1 MSVVGMG
8 DVQLPLLDPTA
19 SARTPAARAT
29 RRSSWWQR
37 ALLLAGAAGLV
48 LLVRSLPRADWAG
61 LLVRVGPAFPLLAA
75 IAVGWMALY
84 ARGLRV
90 ILNDAV
96 RWGGLIKNRII
107 GDAFNVVMPFGDVGG
122 DPLRVMHLGA
132 EVGTANAV
140 RGIVL
145 DRLVYATSGFLFS
158 AAACVAALR
167 AFVWDRWL
175 ERLLVAYVAVSLMA
189 SVVLFLLATSP
200 RGVRWIARSLRLLK
214 VPMPE
219 IPSALSVRTFARALG
234 WNLLGRAGV
243 LAEISVVLL
252 ALGQHVRF
260 DAVVAITAIVA
271 VAGIVFTFVPNGIG
285 VNEGA
290 AVLAFTI
297 TGYGENIGLAVG
309 LARRA
314 RQLLL
319 AAVGVALH
327 TLAGPREREPPTVRF
342 PAAVGLSRE
351 SAAPR

>member
-1 MSVVGMG
+1 MSAVGM
-8 DVQLPLLDPTA
+8 DDP
-19 SARTPAARAT
+19 RM

-61 LLVRVGPAFPLLAA
+61 LLVRVGPAFPLLAS
-75 IAVGWMALY
+75 IAVGWMSFY

-90 ILNDAV
+90 ILDDAV
-96 RWGGLIKNRII
+96 RWGGLIKNRVI
-107 GDAFNVVMPFGDVGG
+107 GDAFNVIMPFGDVGG

-145 DRLVYATSGFLFS
+145 DRLVYATSGFIFS
-158 AAACVAALR
+158 AAGCSAALR
-167 AFVWDRWL
+167 AFIWDRRL
-175 ERLLVAYVAVSLMA
+175 ERLLVAYVAFSLVA
-189 SVVLFLLATSP
+189 SVVLSLLATSP
-200 RGVRWIARSLRLLK
+200 RAVRLIARALRVLK

-219 IPSALSVRTFARALG
+219 LSSALSVRAFARALG

-243 LAEISVVLL
+243 LAEIAVLL
-252 ALGQHVRF
+252 LVLGQQVRF
-260 DAVVAITAIVA
+260 DALVAITAIVA
-271 VAGIVFTFVPNGIG
+271 VAGIVFTFIPNGIG

-290 AVLAFTI
+290 TVLAFTL
-297 TGYGENIGLAVG
+297 TGYDANIGLAVG

-319 AAVGVALH
+319 AAIGVALH
-327 TLAGPREREPPTVRF
+327 TFARSHEDGLPPIRRPAAF
-342 PAAVGLSRE
+342 PALDRVHVK
-351 SAAPR
+351 